1 MQLQEHRFQEN
12 FYEEEKRLVN
22 DYHLWQTRLESFLV
36 QKTKDDWLNLG
47 DTNDKYF
54 FAKMKQAYHHNRISS
69 IKEEDGSWTWEY
81 DKVIEHFTT
90 YYEKSLGTP
99 AITSTP
105 IEEEIIAMGPCLNSS
120 QQLALLRPFTKEEIK
135 AAIFAIPSHKSL

>member
-1 MQLQEHRFQEN
+1 
-12 FYEEEKRLVN
+12 
-22 DYHLWQTRLESFLV
+22 
-36 QKTKDDWLNLG
+36 
-47 DTNDKYF
+47 
-54 FAKMKQAYHHNRISS
+54 MKQAYHHNRISS

-90 YYEKSLGTP
+90 YYKKSLGTP

-135 AAIFAIPSHKSL
+135 AAIFTIPNNKSPGPDGYSSGFFTSCWGVVGDDICKAVQEFFDHGELPQEWNNTNLTLIPKVPYP